1 MDTVL
6 GRRTCGRDGGDVVI
20 SIAVAVAVAVAIVVV
35 VVFVLSLS
43 VRIITQYENGVLFW
57 PGRVKEARGPGL
69 TDHSRSSIA

>member
-6 GRRTCGRDGGDVVI
+6 GRRARGRDGRDVVI
-20 SIAVAVAVAVAIVVV
+20 SIAVAVEIVVV

-57 PGRVKEARGPGL
+57 PDRVKEARGPGL

>member
-20 SIAVAVAVAVAIVVV
+20 SIAVAVEIVVV

-57 PGRVKEARGPGL
+57 PDRVKEARGPGL

>member
-6 GRRTCGRDGGDVVI
+6 GRRTCGRDGRDVVI
-20 SIAVAVAVAVAIVVV
+20 SIAVAVAVAIVVV

-57 PGRVKEARGPGL
+57 PDRVKEARGPGL